1 MPRLHPGTPCLPV
14 KTQAAC
20 RGLSGHGSSQEVCV
34 SPADAGLRS
43 NAFFSLADQP
53 SLPASVGVY
62 RTPSSALGVT
72 SCRLT
77 PEEGSAR
84 IACHVPG
91 RAGCSLL
98 ARLLPVL
105 PAACP
110 LRDEEAY
117 TGGVAE
123 RAHLE
128 DEGVPGDRSQG
139 AHGLRGMDPSV
150 SRSSSV
156 WSSPWL
162 PGYPVV
168 GKAVTDFLSDGSEQE
183 RAAISEPLARPAVKG
198 LVDEKLLTSC
208 VVPGREFLEGP
219 CLQSSRGEAV
229 AWSRELGGIRRT
241 QLGLCLGALSACSS
255 FPLEEVSALRNLT
268 WGPGLV
274 HSPFCFPH

>member
-1 MPRLHPGTPCLPV
+1 MEIAQVALVGGHHSWTLVPCWAFPSTASGASCQQVGSGPVPLGALCWPFPVSLRLKPKAWNPQQAPRALLLWALPGRLLPV
-14 KTQAAC
+14 CQGSTLARPAC
-20 RGLSGHGSSQEVCV
+20 LSKLGSGRGLSGHGSSQEVCI
-34 SPADAGLRS
+34 SPADGGLRS

-62 RTPSSALGVT
+62 RTPRSALGVT

-98 ARLLPVL
+98 ARLLPAL

-156 WSSPWL
+156 WSSPL
-162 PGYPVV
+162 AARFPSGEEGRY
-168 GKAVTDFLSDGSEQE
+168 KLSQ
-183 RAAISEPLARPAVKG
+183 
-198 LVDEKLLTSC
+198 
-208 VVPGREFLEGP
+208 
-219 CLQSSRGEAV
+219 
-229 AWSRELGGIRRT
+229 
-241 QLGLCLGALSACSS
+241 
-255 FPLEEVSALRNLT
+255 
-268 WGPGLV
+268 
-274 HSPFCFPH
+274 